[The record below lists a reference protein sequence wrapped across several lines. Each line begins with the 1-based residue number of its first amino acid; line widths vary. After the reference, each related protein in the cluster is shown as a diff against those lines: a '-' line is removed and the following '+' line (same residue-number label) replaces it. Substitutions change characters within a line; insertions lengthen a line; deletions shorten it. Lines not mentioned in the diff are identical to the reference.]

1 MPMNGIGIHVINEA
15 FSKLQGWA
23 EGPLMLADE
32 VLLEYFGVER
42 PWEFEAPDYVQFVRQ
57 TAAQTC
63 EEEEEEDSSS
73 GNGDSGGGGGGGTVD
88 LCFTGDA
95 LVTLFDGTQI
105 PIDSVQEGDLVATGF
120 HGRVGRVTE
129 VLTHVV
135 KTSVPVE
142 VVSISTPHGDLVGTP
157 SHPIYVGGRWMEMQ
171 EAIKDRFFGFEAE
184 SLKKNVDVF
193 YNLEVDG
200 DKPGESSHSYVVN
213 GVIASGLGDN
223 QVLNTLFPRQ
233 NEWKTKS

>member
-1 MPMNGIGIHVINEA
+1 
-15 FSKLQGWA
+15 
-23 EGPLMLADE
+23 MLADE
-32 VLLEYFGVER
+32 VLEEYFGVDR

-57 TAAQTC
+57 TTAQTC
-63 EEEEEEDSSS
+63 QEVEEEGTS
-73 GNGDSGGGGGGGTVD
+73 GGDTSGGGGGGGGTVD
-88 LCFTGDA
+88 LCFTGNA

-105 PIDSVQEGDLVATGF
+105 PIDSVQEGDIVATGF
-120 HGRVGRVTE
+120 NGRGGRVTE
-129 VLTHVV
+129 VLTHVL

-142 VVSISTPHGDLVGTP
+142 VVSISTPHGELIGTP
-157 SHPIYVGGRWMEMQ
+157 SHPIYVNGKWMEMQ
-171 EAIKDRFFGFEAE
+171 EAILDNSLGFEAKV
-184 SLKKNVDVF
+184 LKKKVDVF

-233 NEWKTKS
+233 NEWKSSPYAHVDI